1 MSSILDALN
10 KLEQEKNSRV
20 TEAAG
25 EILPASPE
33 EAAAELLGD
42 NAFNSSLT
50 LASRSWVPVVVA
62 LFIGA
67 LLTTLTVVVT
77 LWLVATPGQTVI
89 AAPAPAVEQ
98 ETPLV
103 HTYTVPLRAE
113 FETVQDAPPPTENK
127 PEPVV
132 AAKAPAAPPQEMPK
146 PKVKPLPPEPVKVPE
161 PVVVPPV
168 SQPEPVA
175 AVPKPEPVTP
185 PPTPVPAVVVPEPTP
200 EPVIAAR
207 EPAPQSVAVPPAPA
221 VVETPKA
228 EPEQHPLPDAAA
240 LMRQQELA
248 SPTPA
253 ATTGDEIVLAQATA
267 PSRAPVFAVPP
278 AARAD
283 SAPVDM
289 DALPRLSTQERED
302 LGLDNIRL
310 NVLRPADK
318 DQPDALAIINLKK
331 VYVGEMIP
339 GTSARLIAVES
350 GAIGVEVDS
359 GGSQKRFRIPR

>member
-10 KLEQEKNSRV
+10 KLEQEKASRIA
-20 TEAAG
+20 EAAG
-25 EILPASPE
+25 KVVSTSPE

-42 NAFNSSLT
+42 NAFSSSLT
-50 LASRSWVPVVVA
+50 LTSHSCVPVVAA
-62 LFIGA
+62 LIVGA

-98 ETPLV
+98 EAPLV
-103 HTYTVPLRAE
+103 HTYTVPLKAE
-113 FETVQDAPPPTENK
+113 VETVEAVPAPPQE
-127 PEPVV
+127 PEPAPVA
-132 AAKAPAAPPQEMPK
+132 AAKAPVVTPQETPK
-146 PKVKPLPPEPVKVPE
+146 PKAKPLPPEPVKVPE
-161 PVVVPPV
+161 PAVLPPV
-168 SQPEPVA
+168 SQAEPIT
-175 AVPKPEPVTP
+175 AVPKPEPVAP
-185 PPTPVPAVVVPEPTP
+185 PPTPVPPVVVPEPA
-200 EPVIAAR
+200 PVVAAQ
-207 EPAPQSVAVPPAPA
+207 EFPPTPPAPL
-221 VVETPKA
+221 VVETPMA

-248 SPTPA
+248 SPPPA
-253 ATTGDEIVLAQATA
+253 ATAGDGIVLAQATA

-283 SAPVDM
+283 SGPVDM
-289 DALPRLSTQERED
+289 NALPRLSTQERED

>member
-10 KLEQEKNSRV
+10 KLEQEKASRMA
-20 TEAAG
+20 EASG
-25 EILPASPE
+25 EIVPASPE

-50 LASRSWVPVVVA
+50 LTSHSWVPVVVA
-62 LFIGA
+62 LFVGA

-98 ETPLV
+98 EAPLV
-103 HTYTVPLRAE
+103 HTYTVPLKAE
-113 FETVQDAPPPTENK
+113 IEAVEAAPAPPEAQPE
-127 PEPVV
+127 PEPVA
-132 AAKAPAAPPQEMPK
+132 AAKAPVAPPQETPK
-146 PKVKPLPPEPVKVPE
+146 PKAKPLPPEALEVAEPAVIPPPALPE
-161 PVVVPPV
+161 PAIV
-168 SQPEPVA
+168 
-175 AVPKPEPVTP
+175 VPKPEPVP
-185 PPTPVPAVVVPEPTP
+185 PPAPVV
-200 EPVIAAR
+200 AAP
-207 EPAPQSVAVPPAPA
+207 EPAPMPTAPV

-248 SPTPA
+248 SPPPAPA
-253 ATTGDEIVLAQATA
+253 ADEGIVLAQATA

-283 SAPVDM
+283 SGPVDM

-359 GGSQKRFRIPR
+359 GGAQKRFRIPR